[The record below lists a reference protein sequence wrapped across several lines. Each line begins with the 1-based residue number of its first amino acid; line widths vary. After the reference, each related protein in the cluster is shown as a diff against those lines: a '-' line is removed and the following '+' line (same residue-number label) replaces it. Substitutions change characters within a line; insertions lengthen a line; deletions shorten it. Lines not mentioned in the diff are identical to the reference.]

1 MSFFSFK
8 PALKNFNVLCKV
20 VIYIVTHYKL
30 TTTTTKTLKMVN
42 SNNVIKY
49 TINKFGIESQTLIMV

>member
-8 PALKNFNVLCKV
+8 PTLKNFNVLCKV

-30 TTTTTKTLKMVN
+30 TTTHQN
-42 SNNVIKY
+42 IK
-49 TINKFGIESQTLIMV
+49 NGQ